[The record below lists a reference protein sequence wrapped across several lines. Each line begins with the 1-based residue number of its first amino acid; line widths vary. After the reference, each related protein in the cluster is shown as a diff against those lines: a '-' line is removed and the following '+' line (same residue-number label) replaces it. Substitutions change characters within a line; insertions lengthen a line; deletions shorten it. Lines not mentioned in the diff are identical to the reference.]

1 MRKIELIPEDKE
13 RTLSQFSGKEYK
25 IINSLY
31 RSYEGVNGDNEYL
44 ATAFVVYQKLY
55 PHIHVLTEKRILDI
69 VAESTSIAY
78 TAATKAY
85 EHMINYKPDLS
96 DNPSLLTDKE

>member
-1 MRKIELIPEDKE
+1 MRKMELLPDDKNK
-13 RTLSQFSGKEYK
+13 TLSQFSGKEYN

-31 RSYEGVNGDNEYL
+31 RCYEGVNGDNEYL

-55 PHIHVLTEKRILDI
+55 PHIHILTEKRILDI

-85 EHMINYKPDLS
+85 EHMANYKPDL
-96 DNPSLLTDKE
+96 DDTPELLT